1 MANTASLNNGVQMP
15 MIGYGVYQIPSIET
29 ERCVTDALNVGYR
42 SIDTA
47 QCYGNEK
54 QVGKAVKRSGLA
66 RDEVFITTKLW
77 GGRGYADTVRSID
90 SSLKALDLGYI
101 DLLLIHE
108 PTGDYL
114 EIYRAMENAYKAGKL
129 RSIGVANFLED
140 NFRRLTENC
149 TVIPAVDQVETHIFR
164 QQRNLRK
171 LLDDKGTVHQSWSPL
186 ACGRNGFFRN
196 PELTEVGAKYGKTAA
211 QVGLRFLFQ
220 QGIVI
225 IPKSTHIERMRENLD
240 ILDFELT
247 PEEMTVLQAL
257 DMNRSLF
264 GWW

>member
-1 MANTASLNNGVQMP
+1 MENNIRLNNGVEMP
-15 MIGYGVYQIPSIET
+15 MIGYGVYQIPSAET

-77 GGRGYADTVRSID
+77 GGRSYADTVRSID
-90 SSLKALDLGYI
+90 SSLKALDLDYI

-108 PTGDYL
+108 PTGDCL
-114 EIYRAMENAYKAGKL
+114 EIYRAMEDAYKAGKL

-140 NFRRLTENC
+140 NFKRLTANC
-149 TVIPAVDQVETHIFR
+149 TIIPAVDQVETHIFR
-164 QQRNLRK
+164 QHKNLRK
-171 LLDDKGTVHQSWSPL
+171 LLDEKGTVHQSWSPL
-186 ACGRNGFFRN
+186 ACGKNGFFRD
-196 PELTEVGAKYGKTAA
+196 PVLTKIGAKYSKTAA
-211 QVGLRFLFQ
+211 QTGLRFLYQ
-220 QGIVI
+220 QNIVI
-225 IPKSTHIERMRENLD
+225 IPKSTHIERMRENLA

-247 PEEMTVLQAL
+247 PDEIAELQAL

>member
-1 MANTASLNNGVQMP
+1 MENTVILNNGVQMP

-29 ERCVTDALNVGYR
+29 ERCVTDALSIGYR

-54 QVGKAVKRSGLA
+54 QVGKAVKKSGLA

-90 SSLKALDLGYI
+90 SSLKALDLDYI

-114 EIYRAMENAYKAGKL
+114 EIYRAMEDAYKAGKL

-140 NFRRLTENC
+140 KFRRLAENC

-171 LLDDKGTVHQSWSPL
+171 LLDEKGTVHQSWSPL

-196 PELTEVGAKYGKTAA
+196 HELTEIGAKYGKTAA

-240 ILDFELT
+240 IIQIKYISSER
-247 PEEMTVLQAL
+247 A
-257 DMNRSLF
+257 
-264 GWW
+264 